1 MRARSVLGVHM
12 MCARSVLFALLLAI
26 VAWCSR
32 GAQSIGRT
40 KKDVGTPS
48 RGASSHRARESF
60 SAGSVQERKES
71 YQPKRLAMAGNN
83 RGVFSSLNDDDD
95 SSPATRQ
102 LYVQAPPSDLVG
114 LSALAGADV
123 LVTLLVLF
131 AAEKWHGSQAW
142 KHQ

>member
-1 MRARSVLGVHM
+1 MANN
-12 MCARSVLFALLLAI
+12 
-26 VAWCSR
+26 SR
-32 GAQSIGRT
+32 G
-40 KKDVGTPS
+40 
-48 RGASSHRARESF
+48 
-60 SAGSVQERKES
+60 
-71 YQPKRLAMAGNN
+71 L
-83 RGVFSSLNDDDD
+83 FSSLNDEDE

-142 KHQ
+142 EHQVSDYHYASSSFELLFLLAARVTAVALSANRSRAGLVRVDKDGTVHG